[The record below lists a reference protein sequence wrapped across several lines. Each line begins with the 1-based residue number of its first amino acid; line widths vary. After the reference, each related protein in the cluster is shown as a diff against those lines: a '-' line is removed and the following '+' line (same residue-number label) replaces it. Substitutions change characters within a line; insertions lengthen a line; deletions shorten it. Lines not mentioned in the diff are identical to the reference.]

1 MTTLPDTTAPA
12 LPGTDPAGASVTDP
26 AGSTVPDVRLAGRG
40 EHGLV
45 AEGYVAEG
53 FEEVREEF
61 DRNLRERDELGG
73 AFCAWWRGAKVVDI
87 WGGVAD
93 SAAARPWEPGTKSLI
108 FSGSK
113 GIVAITLLVAV
124 QRGLV
129 DFDTPVAHYWPEFA
143 RHGKDRITLRQVM
156 SYTAG
161 LPGVRVPLGQ
171 DDITDPLAMAALI
184 AEQAPEDDERAGGIL
199 YGPYTAGW
207 IAGEVIRRAS
217 GRPVDRF
224 FAEEIAAPHGL
235 DMSYGISADRQGEVA
250 QLQYGAHFLDQY
262 TGFFT
267 SDDPMTRR
275 IWQNPIPF
283 PHEEMV
289 WNRPERRTGL
299 IPAANVIG
307 TARAISRLYSILA
320 TDATRAPGEEFTLL
334 SREVLDDARREYV
347 RKTDPLIDIRMVY
360 GGAGFRLRST
370 PREGVDGDSFGHDGG
385 GGSAHLAWPGA
396 GVGVSYITNRLIAV
410 GPDDKRASSLLKALA
425 RSVSRLGA

>member
-1 MTTLPDTTAPA
+1 MTTAPE
-12 LPGTDPAGASVTDP
+12 T
-26 AGSTVPDVRLAGRG
+26 TVPDAPPAVTGPAVFGS
-40 EHGLV
+40 
-45 AEGYVAEG
+45 VAEG
-53 FEEVREEF
+53 FEEVHEEF
-61 DRNLRERDELGG
+61 GRNLEERDELGG
-73 AFCAWWRGAKVVDI
+73 AFCAWWRGEKVVDI
-87 WGGVAD
+87 WGGTAD
-93 SAAARPWEPGTKSLI
+93 SATGRPWEPGTKSLI

-124 QRGLV
+124 QKGLI
-129 DFDTPVAHYWPEFA
+129 DWDTPVAHYWPEFA

-161 LPGVRVPLGQ
+161 LPGVRAPLGQ
-171 DDITDPLAMAALI
+171 DDITDPVAMARLI
-184 AEQAPEDDERAGGIL
+184 AEQAPEEDERAAGIL

-207 IAGEVIRRAS
+207 IAGEVVRRVD
-217 GRPVDRF
+217 GRSIDRF
-224 FAEEIAAPHGL
+224 FAEEVAVPHGL
-235 DMSYGISADRQGEVA
+235 DMAFGIRADRADEVA
-250 QLQYGAHFLDQY
+250 QLEYGAHFLEQY

-267 SDDPMTRR
+267 SEDPMTQR
-275 IWQNPIPF
+275 IWQNPVPF

-289 WNRPERRTGL
+289 WNRPERRTAL

-307 TARAISRLYSILA
+307 TARAISRLYAILA
-320 TDATRAPGEEFTLL
+320 ADSVRAPGEEHLLL

-360 GGAGFRLRST
+360 GGAGFRLRAT
-370 PREGVDGDSFGHDGG
+370 PRDGVDGDSFGHDGG

-425 RSVSRLGA
+425 RAVTRLGA

>member
-12 LPGTDPAGASVTDP
+12 PAPTPLDAAVP
-26 AGSTVPDVRLAGRG
+26 AVPVVPVVEG
-40 EHGLV
+40 HV
-45 AEGYVAEG
+45 ADG

-61 DRNLRERDELGG
+61 HRNLSEREELGG
-73 AFCAWWRGAKVVDI
+73 AFSAWWRGEKVVDI

-93 SAAARPWEPGTKSLI
+93 PGTGRAWEPGTKSLI

-124 QRGLV
+124 QKGLI
-129 DFDTPVAHYWPEFA
+129 DFDTPIARYWPEFG
-143 RHGKDRITLRQVM
+143 RHGKEHITLRQTM
-156 SYTAG
+156 TYTAG
-161 LPGVRVPLGQ
+161 LPGVRAPLRQ
-171 DDITDPLAMAALI
+171 EDITDPLAMARLI
-184 AEQAPEDDERAGGIL
+184 ADQAPEEDGRAGGIL

-207 IAGEVIRRAS
+207 IAGEVLRRVD
-217 GRPVDRF
+217 GRPIDRF
-224 FAEEIAAPHGL
+224 FAEEIAGPLGL
-235 DMSYGISADRQGEVA
+235 DMGYGIPVARAGEVA
-250 QLQYGAHFLDQY
+250 RLEYGAHFLEQY

-267 SDDPMTRR
+267 SDDPMTQR

-289 WNRPERRTGL
+289 WNRPERRTEL

-307 TARAISRLYSILA
+307 TARAISRLYAVLA
-320 TDATRAPGEEFTLL
+320 ADARRAPGEEHLLL

-370 PREGVDGDSFGHDGG
+370 PRPGVDGDSFGHDGG

-396 GVGVSYITNRLIAV
+396 DVGVSYITNRLIAV

-425 RSVSRLGA
+425 RAITRLGA

>member
-1 MTTLPDTTAPA
+1 MLLMTTLPETTAH
-12 LPGTDPAGASVTDP
+12 
-26 AGSTVPDVRLAGRG
+26 DVRPAPPADHGRA
-40 EHGLV
+40 V
-45 AEGYVAEG
+45 EGHVSEG

-61 DRNLRERDELGG
+61 ERNLRERDELGG
-73 AFCAWWRGAKVVDI
+73 AFCAWWRGGKVVDI

-93 SAAARPWEPGTKSLI
+93 SGTGRPWEPGTKSLI

-124 QRGLV
+124 QKGLV
-129 DFDTPVAHYWPEFA
+129 DFDAPVAHYWPEFG

-161 LPGVRVPLGQ
+161 LPGIRVPLGQ
-171 DDITDPLAMAALI
+171 DDITDPVAMARLI
-184 AEQAPEDDERAGGIL
+184 AEQAPEEDERAGGIL

-207 IAGEVIRRAS
+207 VAGEVLRRVD
-217 GRPVDRF
+217 GRTIDRF
-224 FAEEIAAPHGL
+224 FAEEIAGPHGL
-235 DMSYGISADRQGEVA
+235 DMSYGIPAERAGEVA
-250 QLQYGAHFLDQY
+250 QLEYGAHFLEQY

-267 SDDPMTRR
+267 SDDPMTQR

-289 WNRPERRTGL
+289 WNRPERRTSL
-299 IPAANVIG
+299 MPAANVIG

-320 TDATRAPGEEFTLL
+320 ADATRAPGEEYTLV
-334 SREVLDDARREYV
+334 SREVLDDGRREYV
-347 RKTDPLIDIRMVY
+347 RKTDPLIDISMVY
-360 GGAGFRLRST
+360 GGAGFRLRAT
-370 PREGVDGDSFGHDGG
+370 PRDSVDGDSFGHDGG

-425 RSVSRLGA
+425 RAVSRLGA